1 MKDQNGMKT
10 DKAVSFVTTIKNYG
24 KVMVLLLKTSKT
36 TVKLG
41 YFCKAIKNYGKF

>member
-24 KVMVLLLKTSKT
+24 LVHVGLLLNK
-36 TVKLG
+36 
-41 YFCKAIKNYGKF
+41 KNLRFSSCRFVAKSVL